1 MATAAQFPGDV
12 LVLGNLQYTGSLLP
26 GVARSGLTQDTSQ
39 SYWLP
44 WDGFRVWDAV
54 ATNLPATP
62 ASDDLGLIGG
72 TWGTGVP
79 SIQTGD
85 LKAAGSTTRY
95 ARCQF
100 QLPPEYVT
108 GTGIVL
114 RLHAGMITTIAGTA
128 ATVDVEVYKSGKE
141 FLVSGSDLC
150 ATAATS
156 INIAVKVAPAIPA
169 RSWDAQRRP
178 GVVYRFIPASGAKH
192 ISRHAMRL
200 GVIAQAGVAPLGI
213 DWI

>member
-108 GTGIVL
+108 GTGLVL

-156 INIAVKVAPAIPA
+156 INSTTLADKDFAITGTGLVAGDQLDIRLAILVNDAATGTAVIGCIGSAEMLLTI
-169 RSWDAQRRP
+169 R
-178 GVVYRFIPASGAKH
+178 G
-192 ISRHAMRL
+192 
-200 GVIAQAGVAPLGI
+200 
-213 DWI
+213 

>member
-62 ASDDLGLIGG
+62 GSDDLGLIGG

-108 GTGIVL
+108 GTGLVL

-156 INIAVKVAPAIPA
+156 INSTTLADKDFAITGTGLVAGDQLDIRIAILVN
-169 RSWDAQRRP
+169 DA
-178 GVVYRFIPASGAKH
+178 ASGTN
-192 ISRHAMRL
+192 
-200 GVIAQAGVAPLGI
+200 VIGCIGSAEILLSIRG
-213 DWI
+213 

>member
-108 GTGIVL
+108 GTGLVL

-156 INIAVKVAPAIPA
+156 INSTTLADKDFAITGTGLVAGDQLDIRIAILVN
-169 RSWDAQRRP
+169 DAAT
-178 GVVYRFIPASGAKH
+178 GTA
-192 ISRHAMRL
+192 
-200 GVIAQAGVAPLGI
+200 VIGCIGSAEMLLTIRG
-213 DWI
+213 

>member
-108 GTGIVL
+108 GTGLVL

-156 INIAVKVAPAIPA
+156 ITSTTLADKDFAITGTGLVAGDQLDIRIAILVN
-169 RSWDAQRRP
+169 DAAT
-178 GVVYRFIPASGAKH
+178 GTA
-192 ISRHAMRL
+192 
-200 GVIAQAGVAPLGI
+200 VIGCIGSAEMLLTIRG
-213 DWI
+213 

>member
-108 GTGIVL
+108 GTGLVL

-156 INIAVKVAPAIPA
+156 INSTTLADKDFAITGTGLVAGDQLDIRIAILVN
-169 RSWDAQRRP
+169 DA
-178 GVVYRFIPASGAKH
+178 ASGTN
-192 ISRHAMRL
+192 
-200 GVIAQAGVAPLGI
+200 VIGCIGSAEILLSIRG
-213 DWI
+213 